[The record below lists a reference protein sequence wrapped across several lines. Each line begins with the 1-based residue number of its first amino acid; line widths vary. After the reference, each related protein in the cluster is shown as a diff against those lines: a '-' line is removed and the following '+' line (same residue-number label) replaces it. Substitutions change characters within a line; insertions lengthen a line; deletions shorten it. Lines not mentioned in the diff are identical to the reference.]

1 MTTQINVIDFFID
14 RYSVNFVKCFSYEVN
29 WDSAMDAAN
38 GRMGLKCAGL

>member
-14 RYSVNFVKCFSYEVN
+14 SYSVVKCFSYKVN